1 MTSSSPAARG
11 HQPVDSAVED
21 THAFSAE
28 LIAAGVHYLYALSHD
43 VTAAEPGAQVPSR
56 SSTEVS
62 DVLRRQG
69 ASGPEIE
76 RVLQLIGTGMAAVSQ
91 GGARIFT
98 KDAYDAAR
106 DRAVA
111 GLEHSGDAGHRL
123 WPPTSQTVRKRL
135 GSNYWNE
142 ALSALGYPVS
152 GRGRARGAARYSPDD
167 FVTAVADF
175 LAAAARDGSST
186 SFVAY
191 EAWNRDQRRES
202 RIRPSGAAVRSHF
215 GGWQAAKD
223 AAEGISG
230 PEASDGPAS

>member
-1 MTSSSPAARG
+1 MTSSSAAPSDPPA
-11 HQPVDSAVED
+11 DSASED
-21 THAFSAE
+21 RHAYSAE
-28 LIAAGVHYLYALSHD
+28 VIAAGVHYLYALSHD
-43 VTAAEPGAQVPSR
+43 LPAGEDSQVPSR
-56 SSTEVS
+56 TRTEVS

-69 ASGPEIE
+69 ASAPEIA
-76 RVLQLIGTGMAAVSQ
+76 RVLQLIGAGMTAVSQ
-91 GGARIFT
+91 GTARTFT

-111 GLEHSGDAGHRL
+111 GLEHFGDAGHRL

-142 ALSALGYPVS
+142 ALGALGYPVS

-167 FVTAVADF
+167 FVAAVADF
-175 LAAAARDGSST
+175 LADAARTGSST

-191 EAWNRDQRRES
+191 EAWNRDQREES
-202 RIRPSGAAVRSHF
+202 RMRPSGAAVRSHF

-223 AAEGISG
+223 AAAGLTG
-230 PEASDGPAS
+230 PGASDDPAS

>member
-1 MTSSSPAARG
+1 MTSSSSAARG
-11 HQPVDSAVED
+11 HRPADSASED
-21 THAFSAE
+21 AHAYSAE
-28 LIAAGVHYLYALSHD
+28 VIAAGVHYLYALSHD
-43 VTAAEPGAQVPSR
+43 LTAVEPGAQVPSR
-56 SSTEVS
+56 SRTEVS

-69 ASGPEIE
+69 ASHQEIE
-76 RVLQLIGTGMAAVSQ
+76 RVLQLIGAGMTAISRGAAHT
-91 GGARIFT
+91 FT

-111 GLEHSGDAGHRL
+111 GLEHFGDAGHRL

-152 GRGRARGAARYSPDD
+152 GRGRARGSARYSPQD

-175 LAAAARDGSST
+175 LADAATTGAST

-191 EAWNRDQRRES
+191 EAWHRDQREES
-202 RIRPSGAAVRSHF
+202 RMRPSGAAVRSHF

-223 AAEGISG
+223 AAAGLSG
-230 PEASDGPAS
+230 PAASGGPSS